1 MDENAV
7 KNAKQ
12 FLGFLNKSPTPYHV
26 VDNVRNLL
34 RSDGF
39 KELRLQDKWIIVPG
53 KYFVTKNDSTLV
65 AFAIGDRYAPGN
77 PFSIV
82 AAHTGCKNFF

>member
-34 RSDGF
+34 RSDLEIEKLHSSEF
-39 KELRLQDKWIIVPG
+39 P
-53 KYFVTKNDSTLV
+53 
-65 AFAIGDRYAPGN
+65 
-77 PFSIV
+77 
-82 AAHTGCKNFF
+82 